1 MKRGVY
7 KDKIGAQM
15 TCRYSGTD
23 WLDVLYTSVRNTP
36 GGVADAAAFLT
47 NRRGKSIGTESLRLR
62 LRGEGENRLS
72 MEMFELLI
80 EWMEEKRQPHFVDAI
95 HALNERF
102 GLRATTAEDVDAL
115 GGVDRV
121 ALDALELT
129 RQTGV
134 VAGEVREAISDGKI
148 TGQEADA
155 IVVAARAQQ
164 GIIDRMVGAVL
175 RLSKS
180 GRQ

>member
-1 MKRGVY
+1 MKCGVY
-7 KDKIGAQM
+7 KDKNGVQM

-47 NRRGKSIGTESLRLR
+47 GKSIGTESLRLR

-72 MEMFELLI
+72 MEMFELLV
-80 EWMEEKRQPHFVDAI
+80 EWMEEKHQPHFVDAI
-95 HALNERF
+95 HALNGRF
-102 GLRATTAEDVDAL
+102 GLRATSVDADDDHSD
-115 GGVDRV
+115 VERV

-129 RQTGV
+129 RQTGI
-134 VAGEVREAISDGKI
+134 VAGEVREAIGDRKI
-148 TGQEADA
+148 TVSEADA

-164 GIIDRMVGAVL
+164 GVIDRLVGAVL
-175 RLSKS
+175 RISKS

>member
-1 MKRGVY
+1 
-7 KDKIGAQM
+7 M

-80 EWMEEKRQPHFVDAI
+80 EWMEEKRQAHFVDAI

-102 GLRATTAEDVDAL
+102 GLRATAADEVDAL
-115 GGVDRV
+115 GSVDRV

-148 TGQEADA
+148 TAHEADA

-164 GIIDRMVGAVL
+164 GIIDRIVGSVL
-175 RLSKS
+175 RLGKS

>member
-1 MKRGVY
+1 MKRGAHKEKNGV
-7 KDKIGAQM
+7 QM

-23 WLDVLYTSVRNTP
+23 WLDVLYTSVRSTP

-102 GLRATTAEDVDAL
+102 GLRATPVGGDGEKADVE
-115 GGVDRV
+115 RV

-148 TGQEADA
+148 SAPEADA
-155 IVVAARAQQ
+155 IVVAARTQQ
-164 GIIDRMVGAVL
+164 GVLDRLVGSVL
-175 RLSKS
+175 RLTKT

>member
-1 MKRGVY
+1 
-7 KDKIGAQM
+7 M

-23 WLDVLYTSVRNTP
+23 WLDVLYTSVRDTP
-36 GGVADAAAFLT
+36 GGVADAAAFLA

-80 EWMEEKRQPHFVDAI
+80 EWMEEKRQPHYLDPI

-102 GLRATTAEDVDAL
+102 GLRVTPADAEDATACID
-115 GGVDRV
+115 GI

-129 RQTGV
+129 RQTGI
-134 VAGEVREAISDGKI
+134 VAGEVREAIADRRI
-148 TGQEADA
+148 TEKEAEA
-155 IVVAARAQQ
+155 IVVAARLHQRVI
-164 GIIDRMVGAVL
+164 GRLIGAVQ